1 MRTWKLPLFAQILLG
16 MAMGAGLGLILGERA
31 APLGE
36 LGALMIGVIK
46 GLAAPLLFF
55 AVVDAFLTAEIRA
68 RDALRLIAIN
78 ALNASLAL
86 TIGLVLSN
94 LIQPGRGFPAPPV
107 TPTQTQKSLDLVQTF
122 KGYIPTNLFRP
133 FVDDSIISIIF
144 VAVLVGLALRK
155 VEREAEETH
164 AGVVRHLVHVAY
176 RSLQVAIGWII
187 KLIPLAVFAVVA
199 KTVGE
204 HGFAPAKGLALY
216 LSVALAGICLQVLV
230 VYQAWILFVARM
242 PLWRFWS
249 GVREALVYALGA
261 SSSLATLPVTLRSLK
276 GMGVSHESST
286 LAACVGT
293 NLNND
298 SILLYEAMA
307 ALFVAQAYG
316 IDLSLS
322 EQLVVAGAAALA
334 GIGIAGVP
342 DAGLISLALVLGTV
356 GLPIEILPLLLTV
369 DWILSRARAASNV
382 VCDFVVAILLD
393 RFSYTRGDSEAS
405 AAAISTDR
413 SP

>member
-1 MRTWKLPLFAQILLG
+1 MALG
-16 MAMGAGLGLILGERA
+16 AAVGLSLGDRA

-36 LGALMIGVIK
+36 FGSLMISVIK

-55 AVVDAFLTAEIRA
+55 AVLDAFLTTTIRA
-68 RDALRLIAIN
+68 KDALRLLAIN
-78 ALNASLAL
+78 GVNAGLAL
-86 TIGLVLSN
+86 TIGLTLSN
-94 LIQPGRGFPAPPV
+94 LVQPGRDFPAPPASGDHVRNTLDV
-107 TPTQTQKSLDLVQTF
+107 TQTF
-122 KGYIPTNLFRP
+122 KGYIPTNFLRP
-133 FVDDSIISIIF
+133 FVDDSIISIILI
-144 VAVLVGLALRK
+144 AVLIGLALRK
-155 VEREAEETH
+155 VERDDETPH
-164 AGVVRHLVHVAY
+164 AGVVRHLVHVGY
-176 RSLQVAIGWII
+176 QSLQVAIGWII
-187 KLIPLAVFAVVA
+187 RLIPLAVFAVVA

-204 HGFAPAKGLALY
+204 YGFEPVKGLAIY
-216 LSVALAGICLQVLV
+216 LSVALVGILLQVLI
-230 VYQAWILFVARM
+230 VYQAWIRLVARM
-242 PLWRFWS
+242 PLRRFWS

-261 SSSLATLPVTLRSLK
+261 SSSLATLPVTLRSLE
-276 GMGVSHESST
+276 GMGVSRESST

-316 IDLSLS
+316 IHLSLS
-322 EQLVVAGAAALA
+322 EQLVIAAAAALA

-393 RFSYTRGDSEAS
+393 HFSTGPTDPVKPHS
-405 AAAISTDR
+405 A
-413 SP
+413 